1 MGVFDSII
9 YGVKT
14 YTPGTVF
21 SDAQSVPTE
30 QDKIL
35 DIAVSESAKRLA
47 ESPTSIGY
55 ELNRLGDA
63 DKYSKVG
70 LQRNVELL
78 RAQREGNLEK
88 ILADSQS
95 NFQKTRNALAQTL
108 VSEVGLCGLIVVVER
123 SCYVRQLIEA
133 VLRIVIM
140 IGLVSVESLIHIG
153 RGIYGEYISCAALSE
168 LYV

>member
-35 DIAVSESAKRLA
+35 DVAVSESAKRLA

-55 ELNRLGDA
+55 ELNRLGYA

-108 VSEVGLCGLIVVVER
+108 VSEVGLGTLKGFSDLLLSDILFSLLSLDLI
-123 SCYVRQLIEA
+123 
-133 VLRIVIM
+133 
-140 IGLVSVESLIHIG
+140 IGYMFVFSS
-153 RGIYGEYISCAALSE
+153 
-168 LYV
+168 